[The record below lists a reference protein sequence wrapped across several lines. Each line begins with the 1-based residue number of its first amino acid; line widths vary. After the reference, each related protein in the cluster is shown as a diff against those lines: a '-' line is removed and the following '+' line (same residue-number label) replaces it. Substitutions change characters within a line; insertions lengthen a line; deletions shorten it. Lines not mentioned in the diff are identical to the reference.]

1 MNFKELVDTV
11 AAETSLPAAE
21 VKRVSNAVLEKFAH
35 LIETQGRFSSPLIT
49 VTSTTIRAKEA
60 SEGKPARA
68 ERKIARMAIRKKK
81 AA

>member
-21 VKRVSNAVLEKFAH
+21 VKKVSTAVLQKFAE

-49 VTSTTIRAKEA
+49 ITATTTRAKEA